1 MPPPG
6 MPSVHDRGA
15 AHQDAPDSVGGHLR
29 LHQVRYLLRQ
39 HLRDIIRSET
49 RASGSQLSSRPLRH
63 RPRRL
68 RALGWRHRDQGQISV
83 LILGLF
89 GIALVL
95 VIGGIDVTA
104 AQIAR
109 TRLLDAAD
117 AAALDAADALD
128 EPGAYGNG
136 LGSSVTLSNATVQEA
151 AAGNLATRPR
161 PAGITSWTTT
171 SGTGT
176 TDGQTAV
183 VVLLGVADLPLT
195 GGLLS
200 SLGGSVTITVQAR
213 ARAPLTPR

>member
-1 MPPPG
+1 M
-6 MPSVHDRGA
+6 H
-15 AHQDAPDSVGGHLR
+15 
-29 LHQVRYLLRQ
+29 
-39 HLRDIIRSET
+39 
-49 RASGSQLSSRPLRH
+49 
-63 RPRRL
+63 RL
-68 RALGWRHRDQGQISV
+68 RAGGRRRRERGQISV

-89 GIALVL
+89 GIVLVL
-95 VIGGIDVTA
+95 AIGGIDVTA

-136 LGSSVTLSNATVQEA
+136 LGSSVALSNATVQGA
-151 AAGNLATRPR
+151 AASNLATRPR
-161 PAGITSWTTT
+161 PSGITSWTTA

-183 VVLLGVADLPLT
+183 VVLQGVADLPLT

-213 ARAPLTPR
+213 ARAALS